1 MASVSVG
8 TADDSRWQKLA
19 SAVLASEGAPK
30 NSEISL
36 LFVDEDRMAE
46 LNEQHMGSHRPT
58 DVLAFPIDETW
69 RDDPSREDSSSAENP
84 PSDPSLDPPILI
96 GDVVIC
102 PEQCQDEDGIAMR
115 VVHGVLHLCGYD
127 HAETRDASQ
136 MFSLQQRYI
145 KLFETSPAG
154 QPAA

>member
-1 MASVSVG
+1 MASVSAS
-8 TADDSRWQKLA
+8 ADASRWQNLA
-19 SAVLASEGAPK
+19 SAVLASEGAPE

-46 LNEQHMGSHRPT
+46 LNEQHMGSRRPT

-69 RDDPSREDSSSAENP
+69 RDDRSREDNLST
-84 PSDPSLDPPILI
+84 DPSAAPILI

-102 PEQCQDEDGIAMR
+102 PEQCQDEEGIAMR

-127 HAETRDASQ
+127 HAEYREAAQ
-136 MFSLQQRYI
+136 MFNLQQRYI
-145 KLFETSPAG
+145 KLFDTSPTS
-154 QPAA
+154 QPAT

>member
-1 MASVSVG
+1 MASVSVD
-8 TADDSRWQKLA
+8 APRWQKLA
-19 SAVLASEGAPK
+19 SAVLASEGAPE

-46 LNEQHMGSHRPT
+46 LNEQHMGSRRPT

-69 RDDPSREDSSSAENP
+69 RDDRSRGDNPSA
-84 PSDPSLDPPILI
+84 DPSAAPILI

-102 PEQCQDEDGIAMR
+102 PEQCQDEEGIAMR

-127 HAETRDASQ
+127 HAEDREAAQ

-145 KLFETSPAG
+145 KLFDTSLAS
-154 QPAA
+154 QPAS

>member
-1 MASVSVG
+1 MASVSVD
-8 TADDSRWQKLA
+8 APDAPRWQKLA
-19 SAVLASEGAPK
+19 SAVLASEGAPE

-46 LNEQHMGSHRPT
+46 LNEQHMGSRRPT

-69 RDDPSREDSSSAENP
+69 RDDRSRGDNPSA
-84 PSDPSLDPPILI
+84 DPSAAPILI

-102 PEQCQDEDGIAMR
+102 PEQCQDEEGIAMR

-127 HAETRDASQ
+127 HAEDREAAQ

-145 KLFETSPAG
+145 KLFDTSPAS
-154 QPAA
+154 QPAS

>member
-19 SAVLASEGAPK
+19 SAVLASEGAPE

-46 LNEQHMGSHRPT
+46 LNEQHMGSQYPT

-69 RDDPSREDSSSAENP
+69 RADRSREDSSRAENSRSS
-84 PSDPSLDPPILI
+84 PSAVPILI

-127 HAETRDASQ
+127 HAETQDAAQ

-145 KLFETSPAG
+145 KLFDTSPAD
-154 QPAA
+154 QPVA

>member
-1 MASVSVG
+1 MASVSAS
-8 TADDSRWQKLA
+8 ADASRWQNLA
-19 SAVLASEGAPK
+19 SAVLASEGAPE

-46 LNEQHMGSHRPT
+46 LNEQHMGSRRPT
-58 DVLAFPIDETW
+58 DVLAFPIDEAW
-69 RDDPSREDSSSAENP
+69 RDDRSREDNLST
-84 PSDPSLDPPILI
+84 DPSAAPILI

-102 PEQCQDEDGIAMR
+102 PEQCQDEEGIAMR

-127 HAETRDASQ
+127 HAEYREAAQ

-145 KLFETSPAG
+145 KLFDTSPAS
-154 QPAA
+154 QPAT

>member
-1 MASVSVG
+1 MPTVSASVD
-8 TADDSRWQKLA
+8 ASRWQKLA
-19 SAVLASEGAPK
+19 SAVLASEGAPE

-69 RDDPSREDSSSAENP
+69 RDDRSREGNSSA
-84 PSDPSLDPPILI
+84 DPSAVPILI

-102 PEQCQDEDGIAMR
+102 PEQCQDEEGIAMR

-127 HAETRDASQ
+127 HAEDREAAQ
-136 MFSLQQRYI
+136 MFNLQQRYI
-145 KLFETSPAG
+145 TLFDTSPTS
-154 QPAA
+154 QPAT

>member
-1 MASVSVG
+1 MASVSVD
-8 TADDSRWQKLA
+8 APDAPRWQNLA
-19 SAVLASEGAPK
+19 SAVLASEGAPE

-46 LNEQHMGSHRPT
+46 LNEQHMGSRRPT

-69 RDDPSREDSSSAENP
+69 RDDRSREDNLST
-84 PSDPSLDPPILI
+84 DPSAAPILI

-102 PEQCQDEDGIAMR
+102 PEQCQDEEGIAMR

-127 HAETRDASQ
+127 HAEYREAAQ

-145 KLFETSPAG
+145 KLFDTSPTS
-154 QPAA
+154 QPAT

>member
-19 SAVLASEGAPK
+19 SAVLASEGAPE

-69 RDDPSREDSSSAENP
+69 RADRSREDQSYA
-84 PSDPSLDPPILI
+84 DPSEAPILI

-127 HAETRDASQ
+127 HAETQDAAQ

-145 KLFETSPAG
+145 KLFDTSPAD
-154 QPAA
+154 QPVA